1 MLNRVFANSSNSL
14 LRALA
19 RSGSRF
25 VHSSAPALLYKKWG
39 DISLKDK
46 QAFINNYV
54 GLYKEK
60 HPCSKSNV
68 MYQTLVGEMEEY
80 DDAPYVFGILYNEI
94 RSVSQN
100 ESADNAKGSGA
111 MGDPD
116 FEKLL
121 YR

>member
-1 MLNRVFANSSNSL
+1 MLNRVLTKYSTPQL
-14 LRALA
+14 QALV
-19 RSGSRF
+19 RGGTRY
-25 VHSSAPALLYKKWG
+25 VHSSSPTLQYRKWA
-39 DISLKDK
+39 DLSLKDK

-80 DDAPYVFGILYNEI
+80 EDAPYVFGILYNEI

-100 ESADNAKGSGA
+100 ESVDNAKGSGA